1 LYKQSQ
7 KEYSINEFIESQ
19 EIKENE
25 IKCDICY
32 NDKSLYNNNFYM
44 HESTKKICQLCK
56 KKHIEDKEHKI
67 IYYDKRFSYCN
78 NYLIENISY
87 WSSCNKNLCQ
97 KCEKEH
103 ENHKNKI
110 ILYKK
115 EKIDDKKR
123 KEIEKEIKDNI
134 EAMNEYKFEIN
145 QINDMF
151 IVFI

>member
-1 LYKQSQ
+1 MY
-7 KEYSINEFIESQ
+7 
-19 EIKENE
+19 
-25 IKCDICY
+25 
-32 NDKSLYNNNFYM
+32 
-44 HESTKKICQLCK
+44 ESTKKICQLCK
-56 KKHIEDKEHKI
+56 TKHIEDKEHQI

-78 NYLIENISY
+78 KHLIENLSY
-87 WSSCNKNLCQ
+87 CSSCNMNLCQ
-97 KCEKEH
+97 KCEKNH

-145 QINDMF
+145 QINDIF
-151 IVFI
+151 KVFIKNLNEE